1 MSDIYSI
8 LSSGYAS
15 AALSPATQV
24 PYVAVD
30 PASYQGSWTGTFS
43 NNQKFDFQISN
54 VNGFRAQVKFQ
65 SGPTVSYQQVLIN
78 NNSFRIGDT
87 KFTLT
92 GQGTAQARSV
102 ITSPIDGST
111 TLIVG
116 DATQAT

>member
-8 LSSGYAS
+8 LSSSYAS
-15 AALSPATQV
+15 AALSPPSST
-24 PYVAVD
+24 PYVNVD
-30 PASYQGSWTGTFS
+30 PASYQGTWTGTFS
-43 NNQKFDFQISN
+43 NNQNFEFQISN

-65 SGPTVSYQQVLIN
+65 TGSTVNYQQVLIN

-87 KFTLT
+87 KFILT

-102 ITSPIDGST
+102 VTSPIDGST

-116 DATQAT
+116 TAAQTT